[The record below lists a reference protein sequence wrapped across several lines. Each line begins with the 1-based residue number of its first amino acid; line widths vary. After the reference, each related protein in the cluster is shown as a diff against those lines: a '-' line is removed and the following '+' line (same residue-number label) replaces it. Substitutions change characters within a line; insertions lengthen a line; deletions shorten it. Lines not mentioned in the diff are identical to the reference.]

1 MTQWTAAC
9 QASLS
14 LTSSQ
19 KLSNHLILCHPLLLL
34 PAIFYSISVFSN
46 ESATHIRW
54 PKFWSFTFS
63 ISPSNEYSG
72 LISFI
77 LFYFFFY
84 LFCYFITDISQ
95 YIQKYRKEYNEP
107 YVYII
112 QFNQFVN
119 SWPIL
124 FSFSVSLYYF
134 KEISDI
140 TSFYFKELFL
150 LFSSFRSLHCDV
162 DSDIFAY
169 LQTCLHNCL
178 FESCLGVRYIGML
191 YCIFAIFLFFNCT
204 LFTHEDGSPN
214 MIRFRHWRKRI

>member
-1 MTQWTAAC
+1 MEKWKLITFSFHLAHRYCTWIGARYLFSTKINEHKGHLN
-9 QASLS
+9 SFDDYSFWLVLLWNVDLS
-14 LTSSQ
+14 LALLKKFV
-19 KLSNHLILCHPLLLL
+19 KL
-34 PAIFYSISVFSN
+34 V
-46 ESATHIRW
+46 
-54 PKFWSFTFS
+54 SF
-63 ISPSNEYSG
+63 
-72 LISFI
+72 
-77 LFYFFFY
+77 
-84 LFCYFITDISQ
+84 FITDISQ

-150 LFSSFRSLHCDV
+150 LFSSFCSLHCDV

-178 FESCLGVRYIGML
+178 FESCLGARYIGML

-214 MIRFRHWRKRI
+214 MIRFGHWRKRI